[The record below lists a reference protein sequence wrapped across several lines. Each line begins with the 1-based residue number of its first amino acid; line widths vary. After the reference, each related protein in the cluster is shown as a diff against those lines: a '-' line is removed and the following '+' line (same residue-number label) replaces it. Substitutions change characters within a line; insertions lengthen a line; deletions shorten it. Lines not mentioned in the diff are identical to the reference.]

1 MRRGRRGEGG
11 GEGDVGGGER
21 MREGGGEEIRLM
33 RGDKE
38 MR

>member
-11 GEGDVGGGER
+11 GEGDVGGER